1 MDTLA
6 SLYRRW
12 DTPLLRNL
20 VFWAVIY
27 LFHLITTNR
36 AFYSNVAHLVGA
48 ISWITLLQVG
58 VAYTTLY
65 ALIPYFLN
73 KKRFYTFSI
82 LLTLLLFL
90 AATGYHAANYYYF
103 EPAYPQSYATRFDAF
118 GYQSMLE
125 RITDISLT
133 ASKAIFFFSP
143 TVLLLLFQFY
153 RDQQRLS
160 QINEQKKTAEL
171 TALKHQLNP
180 HFLFNTLN
188 NVYALAIKKS
198 DKTPEVISK
207 LSDILDYVLYRCNED
222 YVPLIKEVE
231 LIENYLT
238 LEKIRYGKRVVIT
251 FNPSYSHDV
260 KIAPLLL
267 LTFVENAFK
276 HGVSQEI
283 NQATIDIMLHAHKN
297 TITFYIRNTIPTDA
311 PRDNDKKPAI
321 GLKNVRKQLELL
333 YPSAHQLRL
342 DEAKGTYMVTL
353 DLKTP

>member
-1 MDTLA
+1 MNTLA
-6 SLYRRW
+6 SQYRRW

-20 VFWAVIY
+20 AFWAVIF

-36 AFYSNVAHLVGA
+36 AFYSNAAHLVGA
-48 ISWITLLQVG
+48 ISWTTLLQVA
-58 VAYTTLY
+58 VAYTTLC

-73 KKRFYTFSI
+73 KKRFFAFSI
-82 LLTLLLFL
+82 LLTLPLFL
-90 AATGYHAANYYYF
+90 AATAYHAANYYYF
-103 EPAYPQSYATRFDAF
+103 EAVYPQSYATRFDAF

-238 LEKIRYGKRVVIT
+238 LEKIRYGKRVAIT
-251 FNPSYSHDV
+251 FNPSYSHDA

-283 NQATIDIMLHAHKN
+283 NQATIDIMLHAHNN
-297 TITFYIRNTIPTDA
+297 TITFYIKNTIPPDA
-311 PRDNDKKPAI
+311 PRDNDTKPAI
-321 GLKNVRKQLELL
+321 GLRNVRKQLELL
-333 YPSAHQLRL
+333 YPSGHQLRL
-342 DEAKGTYMVTL
+342 DEAKDTYSVTL